1 MIQGKNLNFM
11 YIFLEGI
18 HKFQFILVPSPLEIN
33 LLKHVGLYYV
43 ILELIRL
50 ILAV

>member
-33 LLKHVGLYYV
+33 LLKYVYYV

>member
-33 LLKHVGLYYV
+33 LLKHVYYV